1 MDTEK
6 PIVAASILASDF
18 TNIRGEVARLETA
31 GADWFHLD
39 IMDGHFVDNISFGPA
54 MVSAV
59 RKCTA
64 RPIDVHLMIENP
76 EHYFPRFQAAATN
89 ITIHVEAAR
98 DPAKTLREI
107 RQGGQTAGLAISPD
121 TPFAMAEPFLGQID
135 LLLIMTVRPGFG
147 GQKFMPETLEKARA
161 AAEWKQRHAAQ
172 FHIEVD
178 GGING
183 ETAKAAVQAGACV
196 LVAGTYVFAASDVA
210 EAIRSLHEAAA
221 A

>member
-1 MDTEK
+1 LETEK

-18 TNIRGEVARLETA
+18 TNVRGEVARLEAA

-64 RPIDVHLMIENP
+64 LPIDVHLMIDNP
-76 EHYFPRFQAAATN
+76 EHYFQRFQKAATN
-89 ITIHVEAAR
+89 ITVHVEAAK
-98 DPAKTLREI
+98 DPAMTLREI
-107 RQGGQTAGLAISPD
+107 REGGQTAGLAVSPD

-147 GQKFMPETLEKARA
+147 GQKFMPETLEKVA
-161 AAEWKQRHAAQ
+161 AAADWRRRNAAS

-178 GGING
+178 GGINA
-183 ETAKAAVQAGACV
+183 ETAGSAVQAGARV
-196 LVAGTYVFAASDVA
+196 LVAGTYVFAAPDATS
-210 EAIRSLHEAAA
+210 AIRSLHRPS
-221 A
+221 